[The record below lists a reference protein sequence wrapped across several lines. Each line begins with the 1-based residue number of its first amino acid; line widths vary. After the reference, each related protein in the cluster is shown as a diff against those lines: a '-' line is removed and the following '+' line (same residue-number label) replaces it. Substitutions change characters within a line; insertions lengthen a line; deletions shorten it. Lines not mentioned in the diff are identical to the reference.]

1 MPSEF
6 FTAVL
11 ASVILSIIAGFGF
24 LYFGSF
30 AVLGISLI
38 ALLIAN
44 RLQLYEK
51 HGLVHDQAVHNTVHL
66 YQLQKRNEEK
76 LSHGEKLVGKISNQR
91 RKLAF
96 RGFYIFSIL
105 IVVISFAFEIK
116 VVMNALYPE
125 SS

>member
-96 RGFYIFSIL
+96 RGFHIFSIL